1 MVTKRLKG
9 DFAIAYR
16 PWRISEIYGQEEI
29 KNVIGNGLDTNT
41 VAHSFLFYGIS
52 GTGKTTIGRIIAMG
66 LNCREKGPT
75 SEPCC
80 KCDLCRLTQNLNSFS
95 FREFNSAHFRG
106 IDHVREV
113 VGNLNYA
120 SFDGADKTIIVFD
133 ECHRLT
139 KDAQNLLLKGVED
152 SHEYN
157 HFVFCSTQ
165 PEDII
170 KTLRNRCMPMEFKK
184 VPYEEMFKLL
194 CDVCECEG
202 VESDPGVLDG
212 IIKEADGMPR
222 NALFLLQK
230 MVTAGELKK
239 IPELPEPIEKKIEK
253 KMELVKSVFKG
264 NSPEITIDINI

>member
-29 KNVIGNGLDTNT
+29 KKVIGNGLDTNT

-157 HFVFCSTQ
+157 HFVFCSTE
-165 PEDII
+165 PETII
-170 KTLRNRCMPMEFKK
+170 KTLRNRCMRKCSNCSVMYVNAKVLNLIQVFWMVSLRKPM
-184 VPYEEMFKLL
+184 
-194 CDVCECEG
+194 VCPAMLF
-202 VESDPGVLDG
+202 SFSKRWLQPG
-212 IIKEADGMPR
+212 
-222 NALFLLQK
+222 N
-230 MVTAGELKK
+230 
-239 IPELPEPIEKKIEK
+239 
-253 KMELVKSVFKG
+253 
-264 NSPEITIDINI
+264 